1 MGKKKHKVCPWYAAY
16 LFDNPLRHL
25 IHAPAKI
32 LGPYIRPGMTVL
44 DVGCGMGFFSLGLA
58 RLVGPDG
65 RVISFDIQP
74 QMLRVLERRAK
85 RSRLFNRIE
94 TGLIE
99 GNTFGNEETVDFA
112 LAFWVIHE
120 VPDQDAFLSN
130 LRRVLRPGSRLFI
143 SEPKPHVT
151 AEELE
156 ATIRIATGS
165 GFVVLDRPRVRLSMA
180 VLLEKEF

>member
-1 MGKKKHKVCPWYAAY
+1 
-16 LFDNPLRHL
+16 
-25 IHAPAKI
+25 
-32 LGPYIRPGMTVL
+32 
-44 DVGCGMGFFSLGLA
+44 
-58 RLVGPDG
+58 
-65 RVISFDIQP
+65 
-74 QMLRVLERRAK
+74 MLRVLERRAK